1 MRKIDGSGN
10 TSCSVALSLRAEARS
25 RPNGFSTT
33 MRASSAQPACF
44 RPRATTPNSAG
55 GIAR

>member
-1 MRKIDGSGN
+1 MRKMHASGN
-10 TSCSVALSLRAEARS
+10 TLDSVALSLRADSRS

-33 MRASSAQPACF
+33 TRAPSAQPDLPSS
-44 RPRATTPNSAG
+44 RTTSPNRLG